1 MPTLFSRE
9 TPLRCRDFALLHDF
23 FSRVVEEQLPVAA
36 SVFFWPRNGTQ
47 SLPESLKISPENLT
61 VQVKALCASSE
72 PGRCRGLLILPV
84 KVEGG
89 EDVAAV
95 VADIDPGLLDKMAP
109 EWLRE
114 LQGRVRQRLDM
125 TRLAFVDPETGL
137 YNSRALMHRLERPCP
152 EKSCR
157 AFFLIG
163 VVARVRKASGHL
175 LTMVRAARFL
185 EAMTGGP
192 VFHLG
197 AGFFGLV
204 REDMSRPEARDFA
217 HRLQGRLRREGL
229 CKVHIGVAVRQGE
242 QQKDE
247 ASLLVDECLQA
258 LEVAERRGPFSLC
271 EASSLRARESH
282 PLAPPLRPVLARLRR
297 AWLGLARFGL
307 VLLRLEGDAGTMPG
321 LHQAVAGFLPAGLVY
336 IPVADTEGYV
346 LLPDASGD
354 AALDWARQAQDGL
367 ERAAPSLRIAFG
379 VCHWPC
385 LEQTKTAMAVNCR
398 KALLHGRF
406 SGPGSVTVFDHVSLN
421 VSGDAYFDEGDYR
434 QAVREYQAGVRMN
447 PGDINLMNSLGV
459 ALAELNRHRQ
469 AVACFKQVLKK
480 EPDNFMALANQG
492 FALRMLGRD
501 EDALGSFQ
509 QALQSQG
516 YTGPAA
522 APELSLQLGR
532 LYCNAGRFTEAL
544 HVLETLE
551 ARGAGRQEFSLY
563 RLLGEAYMETGR
575 EKKAMR
581 SLQRALHLFPQDAAS
596 LSMLGILYLQAGEG
610 DDIAL
615 GFCRR
620 AVVLDGQGSEHWQ
633 RLGWVLLHLQRPDEA
648 LDAARKSLRLRRN
661 NIPATLLMGKVYTMM
676 NKPYPARKRYERVVR
691 TANPA
696 SRYFAEARR
705 CLAASDAAGGTKN
718 G

>member
-1 MPTLFSRE
+1 MAALFARE
-9 TPLRCRDFALLHDF
+9 TPLRCRDFALFHDF
-23 FSRVVEEQLPVAA
+23 FSQVVEEQLPVAA

-61 VQVKALCASSE
+61 GQVKALCAASE
-72 PGRCRGLLILPV
+72 PGRCQGLLILPV

-114 LQGRVRQRLDM
+114 LQERVRQRLDM

-137 YNSRALMHRLERPCP
+137 YNSRALMHRLECPCP

-157 AFFLIG
+157 TFFLIG
-163 VVARVRKASGHL
+163 VVAGVRKASGHL
-175 LTMVRAARFL
+175 STMVRVASFL

-204 REDMSRPEARDFA
+204 REDMSRPEARVFA

-247 ASLLVDECLQA
+247 VSLLVDECLQA

-271 EASSLRARESH
+271 EASSLRDRENH
-282 PLAPPLRPVLARLRR
+282 PLAPPPQAVLARLRR
-297 AWLGLARFGL
+297 AWLGLAQFGL
-307 VLLRLEGDAGTMPG
+307 VLIRLEGNTGTMPG

-336 IPVADTEGYV
+336 IPVAATEGYV
-346 LLPDASGD
+346 LLPGAPGD
-354 AALDWARQAQDGL
+354 AALDWARQAQAGL
-367 ERAAPSLRIAFG
+367 EQAEPFIRVAFG

-406 SGPGSVTVFDHVSLN
+406 FGPGSVTVFDHVSLN

-469 AVACFKQVLKK
+469 AVACFKQVLEK

-501 EDALGSFQ
+501 GDALSSFQ
-509 QALQSQG
+509 QALLSPG
-516 YTGPAA
+516 YTGGDA

-532 LYCNAGRFTEAL
+532 LYCNVGRFAEAL

-551 ARGAGRQEFSLY
+551 ARSAGRQEFSLY
-563 RLLGEAYMETGR
+563 RLLGEAYMETGQ

-615 GFCRR
+615 GFCRQ

-633 RLGWVLLHLQRPDEA
+633 RLGWALLHLRRPEEA
-648 LDAARKSLRLRRN
+648 LDAARESLRLRRN

-676 NKPYPARKRYERVVR
+676 NKSYPAGKRYARVVR

-705 CLAASDAAGGTKN
+705 CLAASDTAGGTKK

>member
-1 MPTLFSRE
+1 MPI
-9 TPLRCRDFALLHDF
+9 A
-23 FSRVVEEQLPVAA
+23 V
-36 SVFFWPRNGTQ
+36 SVFFWPRNGTR
-47 SLPESLKISPENLT
+47 SLPESLKISPEDLT
-61 VQVKALCASSE
+61 AQVKTLCASSE

-84 KVEGG
+84 QVEGG

-95 VADIDPGLLDKMAP
+95 VADIDPALLDKMAP

-114 LQGRVRQRLDM
+114 LQGRVRQRLDL

-137 YNSRALMHRLERPCP
+137 YNSRALMHCLQRPCP
-152 EKSCR
+152 EESCR
-157 AFFLIG
+157 AFFLVG

-175 LTMVRAARFL
+175 LTMARVARFL
-185 EAMTGGP
+185 EAVTGGP

-204 REDMSRPEARDFA
+204 REGMLRPAARDFA

-229 CKVHIGVAVRQGE
+229 SKVHIGIAVRQGE

-247 ASLLVDECLQA
+247 VSLLVDECLQA
-258 LEVAERRGPFSLC
+258 LEVAEQRGPFSLC
-271 EASSLRARESH
+271 EASSLRDRESH
-282 PLAPPLRPVLARLRR
+282 PLAPPPRAVFARLRR
-297 AWLGLARFGL
+297 AWLGLAQFGL
-307 VLLRLEGDAGTMPG
+307 VRLRLEGNTDTMPG
-321 LHQAVAGFLPAGLVY
+321 LHRAVAGFLPAGLVY
-336 IPVADTEGYV
+336 IPVGDTEGYV

-354 AALDWARQAQDGL
+354 GALDWARQAKAGL
-367 ERAAPSLRIAFG
+367 ERAYPSVPVAFG

-406 SGPGSVTVFDHVSLN
+406 FGPGSVTVFDHVSLN

-447 PGDINLMNSLGV
+447 QGDINLMNSLGV

-469 AVACFKQVLKK
+469 AVACFKQVLEK

-501 EDALGSFQ
+501 ENALDSFQ
-509 QALQSQG
+509 QALQSPG
-516 YTGPAA
+516 YPGPAA
-522 APELSLQLGR
+522 APELSLQLSR

-544 HVLETLE
+544 HVLEILE
-551 ARGAGRQEFSLY
+551 DRGAGRQEFFLY

-615 GFCRR
+615 GFCRQ

-633 RLGWVLLHLQRPDEA
+633 RLGWVLLHFHRQEEA
-648 LDAARKSLRLRRN
+648 LAAARKSLRLRRN

-705 CLAASDAAGGTKN
+705 CLAAPDTAGDADN
-718 G
+718 E

>member
-1 MPTLFSRE
+1 M
-9 TPLRCRDFALLHDF
+9 
-23 FSRVVEEQLPVAA
+23 PVAA
-36 SVFFWPRNGTQ
+36 SVFFWPRNGAP
-47 SLPESLKISPENLT
+47 SLPPSLKISREGLT
-61 VQVKALCASSE
+61 GRVKTLCAASE
-72 PGRCRGLLILPV
+72 PGRCRGLLIIPV
-84 KVEGG
+84 KLEGG

-95 VADIDPGLLDKMAP
+95 VADIDPGLLDKMSP

-125 TRLAFVDPETGL
+125 VRLVFVEPETGL

-152 EKSCR
+152 EGSCQ
-157 AFFLIG
+157 AFFLVG

-175 LTMVRAARFL
+175 LTTVRVARLL
-185 EAMTGGP
+185 EAMTGDP

-204 REDMSRPEARDFA
+204 RDGMSRQEAMDFA

-229 CKVHIGVAVRQGE
+229 SKVHVGIAVRQGG
-242 QQKDE
+242 QQKNE
-247 ASLLVDECLQA
+247 ISLFMDECLQA
-258 LEVAERRGPFSLC
+258 HEVAERRGPFSLC
-271 EASSLRARESH
+271 EASSLRDREKH
-282 PLAPPLRPVLARLRR
+282 PLAPPPRAVLARLRR
-297 AWLGLARFGL
+297 AWLGLEQFGL
-307 VLLRLEGDAGTMPG
+307 VLLRLEGDGDAMPG
-321 LHQAVAGFLPAGLVY
+321 LHQAVAGFLPAGQAY
-336 IPVADTEGYV
+336 FPVTAAEGYV
-346 LLPDASGD
+346 LLPGASGD
-354 AALDWARQAQDGL
+354 AALDWARQAKTGL
-367 ERAAPSLRIAFG
+367 EQAYPSVPVAFG

-398 KALLHGRF
+398 KSLLHGRF
-406 SGPGSVTVFDHVSLN
+406 FGPASVTVFDHVSLN

-447 PGDINLMNSLGV
+447 QGDINLMNSLGV
-459 ALAELNRHRQ
+459 ALAELNRHSQ
-469 AVACFKQVLKK
+469 AVACFRQVLKK
-480 EPDNFMALANQG
+480 EPDNFMALANLG

-509 QALQSQG
+509 RALQSPG

-532 LYCNAGRFTEAL
+532 LYCNAGRFAEAL
-544 HVLETLE
+544 NVLETLE
-551 ARGAGRQEFSLY
+551 DRGAGRQEFSLY

-581 SLQRALHLFPQDAAS
+581 SLQRALHLFPQDAAG

-615 GFCRR
+615 GFCRK
-620 AVVLDGQGSEHWQ
+620 AVALDGQGSEHWQ
-633 RLGWVLLHLQRPDEA
+633 RLGWVLLHFQRPEEA
-648 LDAARKSLRLRRN
+648 LAAAGKSLRLRRN

-676 NKPYPARKRYERVVR
+676 NKPYPARKRYERVIR
-691 TANPA
+691 MANPA

-705 CLAASDAAGGTKN
+705 CLAGPDTAGGGGN
-718 G
+718 E

>member
-1 MPTLFSRE
+1 MATLFSRE

-23 FSRVVEEQLPVAA
+23 FSQVVEEQLPVAA
-36 SVFFWPRNGTQ
+36 SVFFWPRNGTR
-47 SLPESLKISPENLT
+47 SLPESLEISPADLT
-61 VQVKALCASSE
+61 GQVKALCASSE
-72 PGRCRGLLILPV
+72 PGRCQGLLILPV
-84 KVEGG
+84 QVEGG

-114 LQGRVRQRLDM
+114 LQGRVRQRLDL

-137 YNSRALMHRLERPCP
+137 YNSRALMHCLEHPCP
-152 EKSCR
+152 EESCR

-175 LTMVRAARFL
+175 LTMVRVARFL

-197 AGFFGLV
+197 AGVFGLV
-204 REDMSRPEARDFA
+204 REGMLRPAARDFA

-229 CKVHIGVAVRQGE
+229 SKVHIGIAVRQGE

-247 ASLLVDECLQA
+247 VSLLVDECLQA

-271 EASSLRARESH
+271 EASSLRDRENH
-282 PLAPPLRPVLARLRR
+282 PLAPPPPAVLARLRR
-297 AWLGLARFGL
+297 AWRGLAQFGL
-307 VLLRLEGDAGTMPG
+307 VLLRLEGNGDTMPG
-321 LHQAVAGFLPAGLVY
+321 LHPAVAGFLPAGLVY

-354 AALDWARQAQDGL
+354 GALDWARQAKAGL
-367 ERAAPSLRIAFG
+367 EREYPSVPVAFG

-385 LEQTKTAMAVNCR
+385 PEQTKTAMAVNCR

-406 SGPGSVTVFDHVSLN
+406 FGPGSVTVFDHVSLN

-447 PGDINLMNSLGV
+447 QGDINLMNSLGV

-501 EDALGSFQ
+501 EEALDSFQ
-509 QALQSQG
+509 QALQSRG
-516 YTGPAA
+516 YTGSSA

-544 HVLETLE
+544 QVLETLE
-551 ARGAGRQEFSLY
+551 DRGAGRQEFSLY

-633 RLGWVLLHLQRPDEA
+633 RLGWVLLHFHRPEEA
-648 LDAARKSLRLRRN
+648 LAAAGKSLRLRRN

-676 NKPYPARKRYERVVR
+676 NKPYPARKRYERVAR

-705 CLAASDAAGGTKN
+705 CLAAPDTAGGTKN

>member
-1 MPTLFSRE
+1 M
-9 TPLRCRDFALLHDF
+9 
-23 FSRVVEEQLPVAA
+23 PVAA

-61 VQVKALCASSE
+61 GQVKTLCASSE
-72 PGRCRGLLILPV
+72 PGRCQGLLILPI

-95 VADIDPGLLDKMAP
+95 VTDIDPGLLDKMAP

-114 LQGRVRQRLDM
+114 LQGRVRQRLDLI
-125 TRLAFVDPETGL
+125 RLAFVDPETGL

-152 EKSCR
+152 ERSDR
-157 AFFLIG
+157 AFFLVS
-163 VVARVRKASGHL
+163 VVARGGRKASVHL
-175 LTMVRAARFL
+175 LTTVRVASFL
-185 EAMTGGP
+185 EAMTRGS

-204 REDMSRPEARDFA
+204 REGMSRTEARDFA
-217 HRLQGRLRREGL
+217 RRLQGRLRREGL
-229 CKVHIGVAVRQGE
+229 CKVHIGIAVRQGG
-242 QQKDE
+242 QQKDGI
-247 ASLLVDECLQA
+247 SLFMDECLQA
-258 LEVAERRGPFSLC
+258 HEVAERRGPFSLC
-271 EASSLRARESH
+271 EASSLRARENH
-282 PLAPPLRPVLARLRR
+282 PLAPPPRAVLARLRR
-297 AWLGLARFGL
+297 AWSGLEQFGL
-307 VLLRLEGDAGTMPG
+307 VLLRLEGDGDTMPG
-321 LHQAVAGFLPAGLVY
+321 LHRAMAGFLPAGLVY

-354 AALDWARQAQDGL
+354 AVLDWARQAQAGL
-367 ERAAPSLRIAFG
+367 ELAAPSVPVAFG

-385 LEQTKTAMAVNCR
+385 LEQTRTAMAVNCR

-406 SGPGSVTVFDHVSLN
+406 FGPGSVTVFDHVSLN

-434 QAVREYQAGVRMN
+434 QAVRDYQAGVLMN
-447 PGDINLMNSLGV
+447 HDDINLMNSLGV

-480 EPDNFMALANQG
+480 EPDNFMALANLG

-501 EDALGSFQ
+501 EDALDSFQ
-509 QALQSQG
+509 RALQSPG
-516 YTGPAA
+516 YTGPSA

-532 LYCNAGRFTEAL
+532 LYCNAGRFAEAL

-596 LSMLGILYLQAGEG
+596 LSMLGTLYLQAGEG

-615 GFCRR
+615 GFCRK
-620 AVVLDGQGSEHWQ
+620 AVVLDEQGSEHWQ
-633 RLGWVLLHLQRPDEA
+633 RLGWVLLHFQRPEEA
-648 LDAARKSLRLRRN
+648 LAAARKSLRLRRN

-676 NKPYPARKRYERVVR
+676 NKSYPARKRYERVVR
-691 TANPA
+691 TENPA

-705 CLAASDAAGGTKN
+705 CLAGPDTAKGAKN

>member
-1 MPTLFSRE
+1 M
-9 TPLRCRDFALLHDF
+9 
-23 FSRVVEEQLPVAA
+23 PVAA

-47 SLPESLKISPENLT
+47 SLPQSLEISPENLT
-61 VQVKALCASSE
+61 RQVKILCASSR
-72 PGRCRGLLILPV
+72 PGRCQGLLILPV

-95 VADIDPGLLDKMAP
+95 VTDIDPGLLDKMSP
-109 EWLRE
+109 GWLRE
-114 LQGRVRQRLDM
+114 LQGRVRQRLDLA
-125 TRLAFVDPETGL
+125 RLVFVEPETGL
-137 YNSRALMHRLERPCP
+137 YNSRALVHRLERPCP
-152 EKSCR
+152 ERSCQ
-157 AFFLIG
+157 AFFLVS
-163 VVARVRKASGHL
+163 VVARGRKALGHM
-175 LTMVRAARFL
+175 LTMIRVARFL

-204 REDMSRPEARDFA
+204 REGMSRQEARDFA
-217 HRLQGRLRREGL
+217 HRLQGCLRREGL
-229 CKVHIGVAVRQGE
+229 CKVHIGIAVRQGG
-242 QQKDE
+242 QQKDGV
-247 ASLLVDECLQA
+247 SLFMDECLQA

-271 EASSLRARESH
+271 EASSLRDRENH
-282 PLAPPLRPVLARLRR
+282 PLASPPRAVLARLRR
-297 AWLGLARFGL
+297 AWSGLEQFGL
-307 VLLRLEGDAGTMPG
+307 VLLWLEGNSATMPG
-321 LHQAVAGFLPAGLVY
+321 LHQAVAGFLPAGFVY
-336 IPVADTEGYV
+336 IPVADAAGYV
-346 LLPDASGD
+346 LLPGVSGD
-354 AALDWARQAQDGL
+354 VALVWARQAKAGL
-367 ERAAPSLRIAFG
+367 ERAYPSVPVAFG

-385 LEQTKTAMAVNCR
+385 FGQTRTAMAVNCR

-406 SGPGSVTVFDHVSLN
+406 FGLGSVTVFDHVSLN

-447 PGDINLMNSLGV
+447 QGDINLMNSLGV

-501 EDALGSFQ
+501 EEALGSFQ
-509 QALQSQG
+509 LALQSPG

-522 APELSLQLGR
+522 APELLLQLGR
-532 LYCNAGRFTEAL
+532 LYCNAGRFSEAL

-551 ARGAGRQEFSLY
+551 DRGAGRQEFSLY

-596 LSMLGILYLQAGEG
+596 LSMLGTLYLQAGEG

-615 GFCRR
+615 GFCRK
-620 AVVLDGQGSEHWQ
+620 AVVIDEQGSEPWQ
-633 RLGWVLLHLQRPDEA
+633 RLGWVLLHLQRPEEA
-648 LDAARKSLRLRRN
+648 LAAARKSLRLRRN

-676 NKPYPARKRYERVVR
+676 NKPYPARKRYEQVVR
-691 TANPA
+691 TGNPA

-705 CLAASDAAGGTKN
+705 CLAGPDTAKGAKN
-718 G
+718 E